1 MPDQCASK
9 VKDLEKMDNVTKLFV
24 LHTLDSNLITNAELI
39 LVVPLKSFKKT
50 VSAENVTNTKE
61 FQRL

>member
-1 MPDQCASK
+1 VPDQCASK

-39 LVVPLKSFKKT
+39 LVVPLKSFKKM

>member
-39 LVVPLKSFKKT
+39 LVVPLKSFKKM